1 MFGMAKHLDIIQ
13 GGIVVKRTWNPW
25 MGGGRADC
33 DKACCFFVAVGGLD
47 VLFGALR

>member
-1 MFGMAKHLDIIQ
+1 MFGMVKHLDIIQ
-13 GGIVVKRTWNPW
+13 GDAAVKKAWNPRI
-25 MGGGRADC
+25 GSRRAEC